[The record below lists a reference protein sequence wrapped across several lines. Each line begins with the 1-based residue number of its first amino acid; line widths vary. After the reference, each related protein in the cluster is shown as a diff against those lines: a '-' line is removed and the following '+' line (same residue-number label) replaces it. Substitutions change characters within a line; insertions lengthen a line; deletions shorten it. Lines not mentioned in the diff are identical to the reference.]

1 VILIHVALLVAV
13 QLQPADVV
21 TLTLCAA
28 PAAGAEA
35 VVGDT
40 V

>member
-1 VILIHVALLVAV
+1 MLIHVALLVAV
-13 QLQPADVV
+13 QLQPADVM
-21 TLTLCAA
+21 TLTLSAA
-28 PAAGAEA
+28 PAAGAES

>member
-1 VILIHVALLVAV
+1 MLIHVALLVAV
-13 QLQPADVV
+13 QLQLVDVV

-28 PAAGAEA
+28 PAAGAES